1 MIADSMKLVL
11 TALNTT
17 RTGYA
22 SFTFATNKFFSK
34 FIYNPPRTSG
44 STKGKF
50 TCRLYNKVDGICI
63 TYVELLLIFLGFGIH
78 IQGPISRSSP

>member
-1 MIADSMKLVL
+1 MFTESRKSAVMIADSKKLVL

-22 SFTFATNKFFSK
+22 SFTFATNVFFSK
-34 FIYNPPRTSG
+34 YIYNPTRISG

-50 TCRLYNKVDGICI
+50 TCRLYNKVDGNCV
-63 TYVELLLIFLGFGIH
+63 TYI
-78 IQGPISRSSP
+78 GP